1 MWKVNTMDTSIFSDP
16 VKIGPGIWF
25 IIHTDAVKATTDP
38 LKIAFEININAI
50 CDNFKCK
57 KCQPHFRKFIDT
69 HPFINY
75 WNIRDAMGRDIGFF
89 QWTWELHN
97 EVNKFLH
104 KYQPSLQEAYNFFSD
119 SEAGA
124 CFNCGNNVTEISNT
138 HTALDL
144 DLSKGGMKSTGL
156 NKIPPFN
163 LVSGAN
169 RDLSGLLANS
179 LNQKPLDGP
188 PSLQV
193 TLLPQP
199 ILEQRSRAIPPIL
212 TLYRTSENIKPQPFR
227 LASKTSQ

>member
-25 IIHTDAVKATTDP
+25 IMHTDAVKAITDD
-38 LKIAFEININAI
+38 LKMAFEINTNAI

-75 WNIRDAMGRDIGFF
+75 RNIRDAMGRDIGFF

-124 CFNCGNNVTEISNT
+124 CFNCGNNVTGSSNPN
-138 HTALDL
+138 
-144 DLSKGGMKSTGL
+144 TGNLNTPL

-163 LVSGAN
+163 LVSEVN
-169 RDLSGLLANS
+169 REPSGLLGDS
-179 LNQKPLDGP
+179 LNQGALGSLGA
-188 PSLQV
+188 PSLPV
-193 TLLPQP
+193 TLLSQP
-199 ILEQRSRAIPPIL
+199 IVEQRSRAIPPIL
-212 TLYRTSENIKPQPFR
+212 TLYRTSDNIKPRPFR
-227 LASKTSQ
+227 LVPKTTQ